1 MKKVARKSIFIY
13 DYDEIEKWLNEMAE
27 DGFALHRVVGGNYE
41 FDETEK
47 GEYKIAI
54 LFLDSIKTANEQI
67 EFIKQTGAEFIAL
80 YGRWAFFRRKSE
92 LGEFAL
98 FSDNTSKIKH
108 ISLIL
113 HSTIGLLVCFNYL
126 IFMVTFSSIISGPKS
141 TTYNVMLIILLAFDI
156 LFSLLLI
163 MIAIKLAKKRKEL
176 KKQATLFE

>member
-1 MKKVARKSIFIY
+1 MRKTVRKKFRTWEF
-13 DYDEIEKWLNEMAE
+13 DEFEKWLNEMAD
-27 DGFALHRVVGGNYE
+27 DGFALVSAKLDTFE
-41 FDETEK
+41 FEQTEK

-54 LFLDSIKTANEQI
+54 IFLDSIKTANEQI
-67 EFIKQTGAEFIAL
+67 EFIKQTGAEFVAM

-98 FSDNTSKIKH
+98 FSDNASKIKH

-113 HSTIGLLVCFNYL
+113 HSTIGLIVCFNYL
-126 IFMVTFSSIISGPKS
+126 ILMNTFTSIISGPKS

-163 MIAIKLAKKRKEL
+163 MIAIKLAKKRKKL
-176 KKQATLFE
+176 KQQATLFE

>member
-1 MKKVARKSIFIY
+1 MRKTVKKKFKIWKF
-13 DYDEIEKWLNEMAE
+13 DEFENWLNQMAD
-27 DGFALHRVVGGNYE
+27 DGWALASAKLDTFE
-41 FDETEK
+41 FEQTEK

-67 EFIKQTGAEFIAL
+67 EFIKQTGAEFIVL

-126 IFMVTFSSIISGPKS
+126 IFMVTFTSIISGPKS
-141 TTYNVMLIILLAFDI
+141 TTHNVMLIILLAFDI
-156 LFSLLLI
+156 LGSLLLI

-176 KKQATLFE
+176 KQQAKLFE